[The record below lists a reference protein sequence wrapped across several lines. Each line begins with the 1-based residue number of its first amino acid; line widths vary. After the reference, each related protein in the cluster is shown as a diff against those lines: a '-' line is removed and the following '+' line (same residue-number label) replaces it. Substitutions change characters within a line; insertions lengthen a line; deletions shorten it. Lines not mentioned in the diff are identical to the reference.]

1 MASPDAATGAL
12 LPENLSVSG
21 VVLPPPPPYLSA
33 SDSRGSSSPSTHD
46 LPPPLPPAF
55 NAAALCDQ
63 FCSVINGFRGLDPL
77 SNARLKSPSSRSVAA
92 DATDCRLIQYRGEKI
107 AAFAY
112 RGEYLLCL
120 PQAFELF
127 LRHLVGGLHTVYT
140 KLKRLGISP
149 IVCNVEQVRV
159 LRGLGAIQPGVNRC
173 KLLSCKDFDA
183 LYKDCT
189 TARPGRPPKRAS
201 LVGLGGRSGGYPPL
215 LKPGAEMD
223 YEAAVKS
230 APVSEKMAQSAYHA
244 AALGCSP
251 LDPQA
256 LGMLGLGG
264 HGAGNSAAAAAAAAA
279 YQRHLLSGGL
289 ALPLASIAHLGRGQ
303 ERLLRQQAAGM
314 DLCNPRWAYFRRTTL
329 RHYVMNGSRGKKKT
343 TSTYLYGICE
353 RQRFYG
359 SNFRVQNIG
368 LPVTLAENY
377 NPLCSHLFF
386 SVAET
391 VTTPARKTSR
401 ATPTQTASPKVPD
414 VRPPGDAETG
424 SVLNL
429 SQNGG
434 GTRARDVDVFR
445 TRDDDDGQGESD
457 YAEDRDQG
465 AFAYPKRHRAPSQDG
480 DSQLQQFMDRTGLL
494 AARGSVETL
503 LQNILGLL
511 KVAEENARQ
520 QEQQVHMERAELKVE
535 ILRERELREG
545 LEKKLQEE
553 QNKRVFYQKR
563 LRREKRCRRQVQ
575 DQLEGEVK
583 KRVRYEEALRTTL
596 AESQIP
602 KETLQEEIKSEDAVA
617 MESDNSIK
625 SMSPSPQAYGH
636 WSHNA
641 NGFPLSPLTG

>member
-1 MASPDAATGAL
+1 
-12 LPENLSVSG
+12 
-21 VVLPPPPPYLSA
+21 
-33 SDSRGSSSPSTHD
+33 
-46 LPPPLPPAF
+46 
-55 NAAALCDQ
+55 
-63 FCSVINGFRGLDPL
+63 
-77 SNARLKSPSSRSVAA
+77 
-92 DATDCRLIQYRGEKI
+92 
-107 AAFAY
+107 
-112 RGEYLLCL
+112 
-120 PQAFELF
+120 
-127 LRHLVGGLHTVYT
+127 
-140 KLKRLGISP
+140 
-149 IVCNVEQVRV
+149 
-159 LRGLGAIQPGVNRC
+159 
-173 KLLSCKDFDA
+173 
-183 LYKDCT
+183 
-189 TARPGRPPKRAS
+189 PGRPPKRAS

-314 DLCNPRWAYFRRTTL
+314 DLCNPRWASSRRTTL
-329 RHYVMNGSRGKKKT
+329 YGDWPRRRLMNGSRTKQ

-359 SNFRVQNIG
+359 SDVRVQKIG
-368 LPVTLAENY
+368 LPVLLAEYY
-377 NPLCSHLFF
+377 NRRCSHLFL

-391 VTTPARKTSR
+391 VTTPARKTSH

-424 SVLNL
+424 SALNL
-429 SQNGG
+429 SQNGS

-465 AFAYPKRHRAPSQDG
+465 ASTYPKRHRAPSQDG

-596 AESQIP
+596 AES
-602 KETLQEEIKSEDAVA
+602 
-617 MESDNSIK
+617 
-625 SMSPSPQAYGH
+625 
-636 WSHNA
+636 
-641 NGFPLSPLTG
+641 

>member
-1 MASPDAATGAL
+1 MA
-12 LPENLSVSG
+12 
-21 VVLPPPPPYLSA
+21 
-33 SDSRGSSSPSTHD
+33 
-46 LPPPLPPAF
+46 
-55 NAAALCDQ
+55 
-63 FCSVINGFRGLDPL
+63 
-77 SNARLKSPSSRSVAA
+77 
-92 DATDCRLIQYRGEKI
+92 
-107 AAFAY
+107 
-112 RGEYLLCL
+112 
-120 PQAFELF
+120 
-127 LRHLVGGLHTVYT
+127 
-140 KLKRLGISP
+140 LG
-149 IVCNVEQVRV
+149 
-159 LRGLGAIQPGVNRC
+159 
-173 KLLSCKDFDA
+173 
-183 LYKDCT
+183 
-189 TARPGRPPKRAS
+189 
-201 LVGLGGRSGGYPPL
+201 
-215 LKPGAEMD
+215 
-223 YEAAVKS
+223 

-314 DLCNPRWAYFRRTTL
+314 DLCNPRNSDDSCEKDKSRNPDP
-329 RHYVMNGSRGKKKT
+329 NGKSK
-343 TSTYLYGICE
+343 
-353 RQRFYG
+353 
-359 SNFRVQNIG
+359 
-368 LPVTLAENY
+368 
-377 NPLCSHLFF
+377 
-386 SVAET
+386 
-391 VTTPARKTSR
+391 
-401 ATPTQTASPKVPD
+401 SPGW
-414 VRPPGDAETG
+414 PPGDAETG

-465 AFAYPKRHRAPSQDG
+465 DLSEDSEASTSSTGGGDPKRHRAPSQDG

-602 KETLQEEIKSEDAVA
+602 KALDDPPQKRRTSLRFLSALGCSFLPGEGHPPIASLEKVLERAHDVVQDRRVLNGHWLEAKLIERGDGKDVFEATPSAPESTTYRLDTLCISNDREDNWCASAEQEVVCHSKRAAQITG
-617 MESDNSIK
+617 
-625 SMSPSPQAYGH
+625 SPTGPQAENTLELDE
-636 WSHNA
+636 S
-641 NGFPLSPLTG
+641 SPLKVYPHDGSGRGPIDHVMRGPRAARLQ

>member
-1 MASPDAATGAL
+1 
-12 LPENLSVSG
+12 
-21 VVLPPPPPYLSA
+21 
-33 SDSRGSSSPSTHD
+33 
-46 LPPPLPPAF
+46 
-55 NAAALCDQ
+55 
-63 FCSVINGFRGLDPL
+63 
-77 SNARLKSPSSRSVAA
+77 
-92 DATDCRLIQYRGEKI
+92 
-107 AAFAY
+107 
-112 RGEYLLCL
+112 
-120 PQAFELF
+120 
-127 LRHLVGGLHTVYT
+127 
-140 KLKRLGISP
+140 
-149 IVCNVEQVRV
+149 
-159 LRGLGAIQPGVNRC
+159 
-173 KLLSCKDFDA
+173 
-183 LYKDCT
+183 
-189 TARPGRPPKRAS
+189 
-201 LVGLGGRSGGYPPL
+201 
-215 LKPGAEMD
+215 MD

-230 APVSEKMAQSAYHA
+230 GAPVSEKMAQSAYHA

-314 DLCNPRWAYFRRTTL
+314 DLCNPRNSDDSCEKDKSRNPDP
-329 RHYVMNGSRGKKKT
+329 NGKSK
-343 TSTYLYGICE
+343 
-353 RQRFYG
+353 
-359 SNFRVQNIG
+359 
-368 LPVTLAENY
+368 
-377 NPLCSHLFF
+377 
-386 SVAET
+386 
-391 VTTPARKTSR
+391 
-401 ATPTQTASPKVPD
+401 SPGW
-414 VRPPGDAETG
+414 PPGDAETG
-424 SVLNL
+424 SALNL
-429 SQNGG
+429 SQNGS

-465 AFAYPKRHRAPSQDG
+465 DLSEDSEASTSSTGGGDPKRHRAPSQDG

-625 SMSPSPQAYGH
+625 SR
-636 WSHNA
+636 
-641 NGFPLSPLTG
+641 